1 MPWRRVAPALVVPA
15 LLLGLNLVVVLSD
28 VLSGE
33 PLEWGLFVAGPVAG
47 LLAFANG
54 AAIVVFLRAL
64 SAIARAAELTA
75 SGRHNPFTACVRTYR
90 VAAGSTIFGG
100 ATLSGSVLTMIELQM
115 GPTATWVAVHGL
127 MWALIW
133 VLAASFLLVRVPS
146 AGGPATLRLRGRAA
160 PLDPASPLGSVVES
174 AARSAGAARP
184 AHVVFGFDPG
194 IASLHGEV
202 EVGDQRL
209 GGGALYVSLPM
220 LRVLDRGELAG
231 LIAFGLADQPL
242 LRAGWRPFLAWAR
255 EQSGRILDWRPSNR
269 VMRAT
274 LGVVFLP
281 VEVWKETWQGIEL
294 HVLRYA
300 AQRGAVVAG
309 REMMASALARQF
321 LYPETVGRILSGLRR
336 ELKEAEPSSP
346 RLNVSD
352 HLSKRWSTLPAEP
365 GFANLFGSLDALR
378 AEQPLLATLIAGLG
392 VEPSAVIESLSRA
405 PSDPA
410 IDLVED
416 SASIELDLS
425 RELVKAFMPAWP
437 ATREPGREKLYST
450 TSTEAEDDA
459 PLWQQA
465 TAVPAGIQRPVFAS
479 MPESHWSV
487 EGVVIGVVTA
497 LFLTWMVAWAAV
509 EPAVYRIFPE
519 VGATKV
525 GPKVFPF
532 TVRLGRETIGFTNG
546 SGAAWSCTAEVGHM
560 NGSFVATFWLAPH
573 QTQELSYVDFRS
585 PTPEVS
591 GSAPEV
597 RRAAREKGRLEC
609 TEPSGI
615 SHLGGW

>member
-1 MPWRRVAPALVVPA
+1 MPWRRVAPGLVVPA
-15 LLLGLNLVVVLSD
+15 LLLGLNLVVFLSD
-28 VLSGE
+28 ILSGE
-33 PLEWGLFVAGPVAG
+33 PLEWDLFVAGPVAG
-47 LLAFANG
+47 VLAFANG
-54 AAIVVFLRAL
+54 AAIVVYLRAL
-64 SAIARAAELTA
+64 SAIVRAAELTA
-75 SGRHNPFTACVRTYR
+75 SGRDNPFAACVRTYR
-90 VAAGSTIFGG
+90 AAAGSTIVAG
-100 ATLSGSVLTMIELQM
+100 ATLSGSVLTMTDLQM
-115 GPTATWVAVHGL
+115 GPTATWLAVHGL
-127 MWALIW
+127 VWALIW
-133 VLAASFLLVRVPS
+133 IRVALFLLVRVPS
-146 AGGPATLRLRGRAA
+146 ADGPATPRLTGRAA

-231 LIAFGLADQPL
+231 LIAFGMADQPL
-242 LRAGWRPFLAWAR
+242 ARAGWPPFLAWVR
-255 EQSGRILDWRPSNR
+255 EQSGRILEWRPSNR

-281 VEVWKETWQGIEL
+281 VEVWKETWEGIEL
-294 HVLRYA
+294 LVLRYA

-309 REMMASALARQF
+309 RETMASALAKQF
-321 LYPETVGRILSGLRR
+321 LYPETLGRFLSGLRR
-336 ELKEAEPSSP
+336 KLKEAEPSSP

-352 HLSKRWSTLPAEP
+352 HLSKRWSTLPAEQ

-392 VEPSAVIESLSRA
+392 VEPSAVIASLGRT

-416 SASIELDLS
+416 SVSIELDLS
-425 RELVKAFMPAWP
+425 GELVKAFMPAWP
-437 ATREPGREKLYST
+437 GTREPGREKFDFT
-450 TSTEAEDDA
+450 TSTEADDDA
-459 PLWQQA
+459 PLWQGA
-465 TAVPAGIQRPVFAS
+465 TAVPAGSERPLFAS
-479 MPESHWSV
+479 MPESHRSV

-546 SGAAWSCTAEVGHM
+546 SGAAWSCRAEVGHL
-560 NGSFVATFWLAPH
+560 NESFVATFSLAPQ
-573 QTQELSYVDFRS
+573 QTSELSYVDFRS
-585 PTPEVS
+585 PTTKVL
-591 GSAPEV
+591 GSASEV
-597 RRAAREKGRLEC
+597 RRAARGRGTLDC